1 MIERTANKCY
11 VTIYT
16 SRPGFVIGKKGSD
29 IDKIKNNLSK
39 FTTNEVT
46 LNIKEVKKETNAYL
60 VAENIAQQLVKRIF
74 IEEPWKLRCNHV

>member
-1 MIERTANKCY
+1 MMIERTSNKCF

-39 FTTNEVT
+39 FTSNEVT
-46 LNIKEVKKETNAYL
+46 
-60 VAENIAQQLVKRIF
+60 
-74 IEEPWKLRCNHV
+74 